1 MHMHVRACTHTHTH
15 THIWTDTNACMQT
28 QTCTTTLTRIHA
40 CVRALT
46 HTHTHTHTRV
56 HTVHTQ
62 RFCQGINKNKPK
74 LIKSKDKQHGCW
86 LAEWCIPRIT
96 PPVIYTYVFLQY
108 PPPPPP
114 PPYIAML
121 YCYVQLC
128 PQLLLLFANVTVSF
142 LSTTMFSVLCVH
154 AWMLPCLALAEL
166 SQAFSLP
173 WLLFWMYCSRDGKT
187 PSTHCSMQFYNQ
199 CYGSGTFCEFKDC
212 VYFYCWQQQSTVTVL
227 RLLMAIV
234 FVWLTDLLVN

>member
-1 MHMHVRACTHTHTH
+1 MHVCARS
-15 THIWTDTNACMQT
+15 
-28 QTCTTTLTRIHA
+28 
-40 CVRALT
+40 
-46 HTHTHTHTRV
+46 HTHTRV

-114 PPYIAML
+114 PNILLCYIAM
-121 YCYVQLC
+121 YSCA
-128 PQLLLLFANVTVSF
+128 QLLLLFANVTVSF

-166 SQAFSLP
+166 LSQAFSLP
-173 WLLFWMYCSRDGKT
+173 WLLFWMYCSWDGKT
-187 PSTHCSMQFYNQ
+187 PSTHCSRQFYNQ
-199 CYGSGTFCEFKDC
+199 CYGSGTFCEFK
-212 VYFYCWQQQSTVTVL
+212 VIVTVCTFTADNNKVL
-227 RLLMAIV
+227 WPCYGYWWR
-234 FVWLTDLLVN
+234 